1 MLWKNEKNS
10 GIINVFSRLFFFW
23 NFSIKA
29 YTCYMK
35 KFDNFL
41 KCGVFF
47 SDFILLCA
55 LLPLEVSS
63 FCASTSITRALMHTW
78 VVKVARHSKPNIPR
92 ALLMGKEL
100 TIVIPN
106 IEDIILKMARKFKRL
121 LVLFKVKK
129 SLGII
134 RKTQV
139 SGFGSAMKVELTS
152 TYFWMILVPNTYLK
166 I

>member
-1 MLWKNEKNS
+1 M
-10 GIINVFSRLFFFW
+10 G
-23 NFSIKA
+23 
-29 YTCYMK
+29 
-35 KFDNFL
+35 
-41 KCGVFF
+41 FF
-47 SDFILLCA
+47 SDLSLLGA

-78 VVKVARHSKPNIPR
+78 VVKVAHSKPNIPR

-129 SLGII
+129 KFGDNPKDTGFRIWKSHEGWTYLHLFLDD
-134 RKTQV
+134 
-139 SGFGSAMKVELTS
+139 FGSE
-152 TYFWMILVPNTYLK
+152 YLLENL
-166 I
+166 ISGAYTQINPIVQNFNGYCF

>member
-1 MLWKNEKNS
+1 
-10 GIINVFSRLFFFW
+10 
-23 NFSIKA
+23 
-29 YTCYMK
+29 
-35 KFDNFL
+35 
-41 KCGVFF
+41 
-47 SDFILLCA
+47 
-55 LLPLEVSS
+55 
-63 FCASTSITRALMHTW
+63 
-78 VVKVARHSKPNIPR
+78 
-92 ALLMGKEL
+92 MGKEL

-152 TYFWMILVPNTYLK
+152 THFLDDSENLISGTYTKIDQSNSSEFQWLLLLILKTSLVIFFSYVILK
-166 I
+166 AILYWIDLFS

>member
-1 MLWKNEKNS
+1 
-10 GIINVFSRLFFFW
+10 
-23 NFSIKA
+23 
-29 YTCYMK
+29 
-35 KFDNFL
+35 
-41 KCGVFF
+41 
-47 SDFILLCA
+47 
-55 LLPLEVSS
+55 
-63 FCASTSITRALMHTW
+63 
-78 VVKVARHSKPNIPR
+78 
-92 ALLMGKEL
+92 MGKEL

-152 TYFWMILVPNTYLK
+152 TYFLDDFGSEYLLENLISGAYTQINPK
-166 I
+166 VQNFNGYCF

>member
-1 MLWKNEKNS
+1 
-10 GIINVFSRLFFFW
+10 
-23 NFSIKA
+23 
-29 YTCYMK
+29 
-35 KFDNFL
+35 
-41 KCGVFF
+41 
-47 SDFILLCA
+47 
-55 LLPLEVSS
+55 
-63 FCASTSITRALMHTW
+63 
-78 VVKVARHSKPNIPR
+78 
-92 ALLMGKEL
+92 MGKEL

-152 TYFWMILVPNTYLK
+152 THFLDDSENLISGTYTKIDQSNSSEFQWLLLLILKNQFGYNIFFFFFFCDFESNFKLHRQFYEMHFVVRITYLFRIIPK
-166 I
+166 TFG